1 MRRREDRA
9 IAKHTL
15 NLYLGDYQAL
25 QVYYGSRIG
34 AAKIIRDIVHIHVKR
49 IKAKAEQTTET
60 LVEDP
65 LALTGPELE
74 GLFSKTEEI
83 K

>member
-25 QVYYGSRIG
+25 QTYYGSRIG
-34 AAKIIRDIVHIHVKR
+34 AAKIIRDIVHVHVKK
-49 IKAKAEQTTET
+49 IKGKAEQTTET

-65 LALTGPELE
+65 LEMPELE
-74 GLFSKTEEI
+74 ELLKENGA
-83 K
+83 